1 MRITEAA
8 AEKVK
13 EIMEQNGGGFA
24 GILISF
30 EGGYKLDLVKDGDAA
45 QYVRVENPLLGIY
58 ASPEH
63 LSRAEAAH
71 IEFVT
76 EGPTSGFKVTREMSE
91 GETSLLD
98 QIQEII
104 DTEINP
110 AVASHGGVIN
120 LLDVEEKR
128 VFVQMGGGCAG
139 CGMADVTLKSGVEAR
154 LQQLDPDIRVID
166 TTDHASGTN
175 PYYAPTRK

>member
-1 MRITEAA
+1 MKITEAA
-8 AEKVK
+8 ADKVK

-30 EGGYKLDLVKDGDAA
+30 EGGYKLDLVKDEDAA
-45 QYVRVENPLLGIY
+45 EYIRVENPLLGVF
-58 ASPEH
+58 ASSEH
-63 LSRAEAAH
+63 VDRAEKAQ

-76 EGPTSGFKVTREMSE
+76 EGPTSGFKVTREMSD
-91 GETSLLD
+91 GDTSLLD

-110 AVASHGGVIN
+110 AVASHGGFIS

-154 LQQLDPDIRVID
+154 LQQLDPEIQVVD

-175 PYYAPTRK
+175 PYYAPTKK

>member
-8 AEKVK
+8 AEKVR

-30 EGGYKLDLVKDGDAA
+30 EGGYKLDLVRDEDAA
-45 QYVRVENPLLGIY
+45 QYGRVENPLLGVF

-63 LSRAEAAH
+63 LRRAEVAR

-76 EGPTSGFKVTREMSE
+76 EGPASGFKVTREMSE
-91 GETSLLD
+91 GESSLLSR
-98 QIQEII
+98 IQEII
-104 DTEINP
+104 DAEINP

-154 LQQLDPDIRVID
+154 LQQLDPEIRVVD